1 MRSHHTVA
9 SVVALTIVALQVLVG
24 FVVYLAL
31 PDWQTR
37 GQFGD
42 VFGVV
47 NALFSGLAFAGIVYT
62 ILTQREE
69 SSFNVTAAE
78 RAARLTAMSV
88 LVAAYTERA
97 RYLDSRAAPDTK
109 KVQGIQD
116 SLKQVIIKLE
126 AEIAASEKQG
136 A

>member
-1 MRSHHTVA
+1 MRSHLTVA
-9 SVVALTIVALQVLVG
+9 LIVALALVVVQSLVG
-24 FVVYLAL
+24 LAIYFAL

-69 SSFNVTAAE
+69 SSFNAAAAE
-78 RAARLTAMSV
+78 RAARLSAMSV

-97 RYLDSRAAPDTK
+97 RYLDSRAAPDTR
-109 KVQGIQD
+109 KVQGI
-116 SLKQVIIKLE
+116 
-126 AEIAASEKQG
+126 
-136 A
+136 